1 MLKGQ
6 TPTFRRDICHTY
18 CSNGEK
24 GERQERMK
32 IGKGGVKGERIM
44 TELEDQ
50 NHGPELRF
58 WSVVHPKP
66 AQKEQG
72 AFN

>member
-1 MLKGQ
+1 
-6 TPTFRRDICHTY
+6 
-18 CSNGEK
+18 
-24 GERQERMK
+24 MK